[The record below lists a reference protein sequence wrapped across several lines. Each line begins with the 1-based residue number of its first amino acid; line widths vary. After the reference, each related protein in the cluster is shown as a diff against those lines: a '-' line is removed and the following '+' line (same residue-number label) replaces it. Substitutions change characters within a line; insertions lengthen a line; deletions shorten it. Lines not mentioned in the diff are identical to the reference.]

1 MSENQQKSPDNII
14 RDISELPE
22 IPAAPSLTLDGQS
35 QADIESLLTPAPA
48 AQAAAP
54 AVAAEPKYTPEEMK
68 AITEFSEKIDITNT
82 NLVLQYGSGA
92 QKNIARFSETALDKV
107 RTKDMG
113 EIGGMLTN
121 LVVELRGFNDEDDEK
136 GFLGMFKKAGN
147 SIQKMKV
154 KYDKAEVNVQKIVD
168 ILEKHQVTLLKD
180 IAMFQKMYDL
190 NLAYYKEL
198 GMYIEAGKLR
208 LKKVREEILPLLKQ
222 KAEASQLTEDA
233 QAVND
238 MNAMAL
244 QFEKRI
250 HDLELTRMVSIQMGP
265 QIRLI
270 QNNDSM
276 MADKINSSLVNTIPL
291 WKSQMV
297 LALGMENSRQA
308 MQAQR
313 EVTNMT
319 NELLK
324 KNADM
329 LKQGTIDVAKES
341 ERGVV
346 DVQTL
351 AYTNEKLI
359 STLTEVIQIQD
370 EGFKKRREAEGELA
384 KIENDLRNKLRE
396 IRANN
401 S

>member
-1 MSENQQKSPDNII
+1 MSEQNQEGGGVI
-14 RDISELPE
+14 RDISELPDV
-22 IPAAPSLTLDGQS
+22 PSAPNLTLDELA
-35 QADIESLLTPAPA
+35 QADIASMLAIDEPEQTTVAPAPE
-48 AQAAAP
+48 QRF
-54 AVAAEPKYTPEEMK
+54 TPEEMK
-68 AITEFSEKIDITNT
+68 AIAEFSEKIDISNT
-82 NLVLQYGSGA
+82 TLVLQYGSGA

-121 LVVELRGFNDEDDEK
+121 LVIELKGINEDEGEK
-136 GFLGMFKKAGN
+136 GIKGMFKKAG
-147 SIQKMKV
+147 SSVAKMKA
-154 KYDKAEVNVQKIVD
+154 KYDKAEVNVQKIVE

-198 GMYIEAGKLR
+198 GMYIEAGKQRLAHVR
-208 LKKVREEILPLLKQ
+208 AEVIPALKKQAEE
-222 KAEASQLTEDA
+222 SQLTEDA

-238 MNAMAL
+238 MNNMAL
-244 QFEKRI
+244 QFEKRL
-250 HDLELTRMVSIQMGP
+250 HDLELTRVVSIQMGP

-308 MQAQR
+308 MLAQR

-346 DVQTL
+346 EVQTL

-370 EGFKKRREAEGELA
+370 DGFKKRREAESELK

-396 IRANN
+396 IRD
-401 S
+401 SSQP

>member
-1 MSENQQKSPDNII
+1 M
-14 RDISELPE
+14 
-22 IPAAPSLTLDGQS
+22 
-35 QADIESLLTPAPA
+35 
-48 AQAAAP
+48 
-54 AVAAEPKYTPEEMK
+54 YEM
-68 AITEFSEKIDITNT
+68 
-82 NLVLQYGSGA
+82 
-92 QKNIARFSETALDKV
+92 
-107 RTKDMG
+107 
-113 EIGGMLTN
+113 
-121 LVVELRGFNDEDDEK
+121 
-136 GFLGMFKKAGN
+136 
-147 SIQKMKV
+147 
-154 KYDKAEVNVQKIVD
+154 
-168 ILEKHQVTLLKD
+168 
-180 IAMFQKMYDL
+180 

-208 LKKVREEILPLLKQ
+208 LEQVRSEILPQLRQ
-222 KAEASQLTEDA
+222 KAEETQLTEDA

-238 MNAMAL
+238 MMNMVS

-297 LALGMENSRQA
+297 LSLGLENSRQA
-308 MQAQR
+308 MVAQR

-346 DVQTL
+346 DIQTL
-351 AYTNEKLI
+351 TYTNEKLI
-359 STLTEVIQIQD
+359 STITEVIAIQD
-370 EGFKKRREAEGELA
+370 DGFKKRRDAEVELIKIEGELR
-384 KIENDLRNKLRE
+384 DKLRQV
-396 IRANN
+396 RAQ
-401 S
+401 